1 MLAIKNLPVHAGD
14 IRDAGS
20 IPGSGRS
27 PEGGHGNPLQYS
39 CLENPTDRGSWWA
52 TVHGVTQSQTR
63 LKRFSIALL
72 SLRRYLYISSSA
84 KIDGLPQQRNI
95 QFSSPHS
102 KQRLLSPFF
111 LLLLTTL
118 FIPTTS
124 FQGPTSPNGISAF
137 SPVEFEPSVE
147 QQTKESLSFLL
158 NRNCSCHNRRS

>member
-1 MLAIKNLPVHAGD
+1 MVKTLPANAGD

-27 PEGGHGNPLQYS
+27 PGGGHGNPLQCS
-39 CLENPTDRGSWWA
+39 CLENPTDRGTWWA
-52 TVHGVTQSQTR
+52 TVHGVAQSQTQ
-63 LKRFSIALL
+63 LKQFSIALL
-72 SLRRYLYISSSA
+72 LLRRYIYISSSA
-84 KIDGLPQQRNI
+84 KINRLPQQRNI
-95 QFSSPHS
+95 QFSSLHS

-118 FIPTTS
+118 FIPTTR

-158 NRNCSCHNRRS
+158 KKNFSCHNRRS